1 MAIKSIVA
9 SKIPSKVTKIPG
21 INFKTAPKA
30 KAGDAINKQM
40 SKNIEIAGK
49 KGNLGVGVGF

>member
-9 SKIPSKVTKIPG
+9 NKIPNKVTKIPG

-40 SKNIEIAGK
+40 SRNIDIAGK
-49 KGNLGVGVGF
+49 AGNLGVGVGK